1 MARMIDPQER
11 EARIRALMS
20 GTNLMREEAEE
31 AIAIIL
37 GESFGDI
44 EPIPPLTLEERRRI
58 GLGLTMEEARER
70 RRARAR
76 APEPVE
82 PPMVASLSPEE
93 REEVVAHLLA
103 TTNLTPELVDE
114 ELDVYLGGGQR
125 VSSRPVLPAERRLI
139 GRRIAQVLERR
150 RARTAEP
157 AARRERA

>member
-1 MARMIDPQER
+1 MIDTDER
-11 EARIRALMS
+11 EARIQALVER
-20 GTNLMREEAEE
+20 TNLTREMAEE
-31 AIAIIL
+31 AIAISL

-44 EPIPPLTLEERRRI
+44 EPVPPLTLEERRRV

-82 PPMVASLSPEE
+82 PPVVASLSPEE

-103 TTNLTPELVDE
+103 TTNITPELVDE
-114 ELDVYLGGGQR
+114 ELDVYLGGGR
-125 VSSRPVLPAERRLI
+125 ASGRPVLPAERRLI
-139 GRRIAQVLERR
+139 GRQIGQVLKRR
-150 RARTAEP
+150 RTRAVET